1 MSDHSI
7 IRTTILSALVDICG
21 TDQVMSNPN
30 LDLFANNL
38 LDSFGLVELMLT
50 IYEQLNIDISPTEVD
65 RKTWSTPEGI
75 IQYLE
80 GKLK

>member
-1 MSDHSI
+1 MSYQSG
-7 IRTTILSALVDICG
+7 IRTTILSALSDICG
-21 TDQVMSNPN
+21 TDQIESNPN

-50 IYEQLNIDISPTEVD
+50 IHEQLNIDIAPTEVD
-65 RKTWSTPEGI
+65 REMWSTPERI

-80 GKLK
+80 GKMK